1 MLKLHQRCLKEFY
14 ICFLAYP
21 KDFDEESGDLRI
33 SLMEYLAVFLEENQQ
48 LLIKTHSVTILGI
61 LLKSDTYIL
70 KKIII
75 CF

>member
-21 KDFDEESGDLRI
+21 HDFDEASGDLRI
-33 SLMEYLAVFLEENQQ
+33 SLMDYLAVFPEENQQ